1 MKTFEII
8 IEGKKYNVPT
18 DPPADIGF
26 PIIYAFTQFSKDAL
40 DYLKNPDKVIK
51 VALMVVKIV
60 DPTVKEIKPTTSEL
74 MDLINKVGLHF
85 TFGAKQKK

>member
-1 MKTFEII
+1 MKTFEIT

-26 PIIYAFTQFSKDAL
+26 PIIYAFTQVSKSAL
-40 DYLKNPDKVIK
+40 DILKNPKKITE
-51 VALMVVKIV
+51 VALMVIKMV
-60 DPTVKEIKPTTSEL
+60 DPSVKEIRPTTSEL
-74 MDLINKVGLHF
+74 MDLINKIGIHF